1 MTDDPLPRK
10 FIQMEIKKRERKIA
24 LKKNLKNCH
33 NCTCEGEIFTPKN
46 SLNCMALFDSR
57 KPPPIKLKPQL

>member
-24 LKKNLKNCH
+24 LKKKSLKL
-33 NCTCEGEIFTPKN
+33 
-46 SLNCMALFDSR
+46 S
-57 KPPPIKLKPQL
+57 